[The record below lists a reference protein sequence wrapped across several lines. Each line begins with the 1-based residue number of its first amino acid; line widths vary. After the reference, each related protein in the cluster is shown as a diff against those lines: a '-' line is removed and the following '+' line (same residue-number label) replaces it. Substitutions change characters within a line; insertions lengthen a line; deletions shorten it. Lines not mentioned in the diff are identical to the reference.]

1 MTPDET
7 HKTIEAMATAFPPI
21 RDYLAK
27 VDNWPA
33 TKAVWCKMLS
43 AVRYDDAAAAV
54 DRMIAGHADAPSAP
68 WEIGNLPAWIRAVA
82 GRVAQERARLEAAD
96 RTQELA
102 ASRQN
107 RPGRDNLGSVY
118 CYWIAA
124 NNLYREGAIDN
135 DQLQECWRDVVRF
148 NASPTEKIHIPE
160 FLAQEYREVKAGKGR
175 EVFSHP

>member
-1 MTPDET
+1 MTPEET

-43 AVRYDDAAAAV
+43 AVRYDDAITAV
-54 DRMIAGHADAPSAP
+54 DRMITGHADAPSAP

-82 GRVAQERARLEAAD
+82 GRVAQERAKSEAME
-96 RTQELA
+96 RTQELTA
-102 ASRQN
+102 VRQSRA
-107 RPGRDNLGSVY
+107 GRDNLGTVY

-124 NNLYREGAIDN
+124 NNLHRDGVIDD
-135 DQLQECWRDVVRF
+135 DQLRDCWRNVVRF
-148 NASPTEKIHIPE
+148 NANPTEKVHIPD
-160 FLAQEYREVKAGKGR
+160 FMAQAYRDVVAGKSR
-175 EVFSHP
+175 KAFSSP